1 MRPFTVLLGIAM
13 GSAVSLAVGL
23 AMTGIVIAL
32 LPQAAARFA
41 PERGPLLL
49 AIAIFTL
56 LSAATATSFYGELRS
71 RSWRLAAH
79 LATGAALALAIG
91 VYWPA

>member
-1 MRPFTVLLGIAM
+1 M

-23 AMTGIVIAL
+23 SMTGIVIAL
-32 LPQAAARFA
+32 LPRDAARFA

-49 AIAIFTL
+49 AVAIFTL
-56 LSAATATSFYGELRS
+56 LSTATAASFYAELRS

-79 LATGAALALAIG
+79 LATVGVLALTIG
-91 VYWPA
+91 VYWPK